1 MQCDHS
7 HLIEEDGSVVCIDCG
22 LVLPD
27 GCVPWSESTVVR
39 ADPVEISKTMRR
51 RVELIA
57 FALRLPDR
65 VADHAAVLATTH
77 AFRSSNHAALVACV
91 HITAK
96 HARLDRLEREVLDA
110 TRADSRKFTKYV
122 KKLKE
127 TESKRYDSGLDTL
140 SRMVPRLA
148 MDNGLDAKRLDH
160 AMRAAYRSHHD
171 SASLDS
177 IVKTALVEAGR
188 RSSN

>member
-65 VADHAAVLATTH
+65 VAEHAAVLATSH

-91 HITAK
+91 HVAAK
-96 HARLDRLEREVLDA
+96 HARLDRLEREVLGV
-110 TRADSRKFTKYV
+110 TRADSRKFSRYV
-122 KKLKE
+122 KKLRE
-127 TESKRYDSGLDTL
+127 AESKRYDSGLDTL

-148 MDNGLDAKRLDH
+148 TDYGLDAKRLDH
-160 AMRAAYRSHHD
+160 VMRTTYRSYHD
-171 SASLDS
+171 SVSLDS
-177 IVKTALVEAGR
+177 IVKIALR
-188 RSSN
+188 HSR